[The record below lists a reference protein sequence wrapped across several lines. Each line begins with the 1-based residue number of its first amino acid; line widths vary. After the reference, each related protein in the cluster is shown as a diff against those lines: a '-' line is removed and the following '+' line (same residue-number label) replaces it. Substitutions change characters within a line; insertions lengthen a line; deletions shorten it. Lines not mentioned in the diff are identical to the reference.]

1 MEQNTQSTGL
11 RGRSTMIWAAISK
24 RSIQVPLTM
33 LLVVTPVAAGNLFT
47 DVSPTSGIF
56 QTPDTHDYWLASLT
70 AADFDGDG
78 DLDLAVFGF
87 EVEYNVSATDQ
98 LRLLRNDGIGP
109 DGRQLFN
116 EIIVPTNGLFGSDTH
131 LSTADY
137 DQDGDP
143 DLLVATGGTT
153 ALFRNDA
160 GVLLQTDTLLPGYL
174 EDSGFDSAYDLRAI
188 SWGDI
193 DNDGDLDII
202 IPTVDTGGGLL
213 QLEPR
218 WLRNDG
224 AGAGNAWTFAEQPLH
239 NGNVSNA
246 QTRLADVDGDGD
258 LDLWEADVDSTLDT
272 GFVRRY
278 DNQNGQFL
286 VARDLGI
293 NPLHGSADWADV
305 DADGDLDV
313 LVAGSFLDAN
323 GGIVSGLRLYLDNGV
338 TFDPVDL
345 PVPAPNW
352 LDVLAS
358 SWADYD
364 GDGDVDLLVT
374 GSFVGDE
381 DIEGEARVYL
391 NDGTGV
397 FDVMTQALPAPVSS
411 VGRGGA
417 FLWVD
422 IDGDN
427 DLDYL
432 ASGAF
437 YVPGGNGL
445 VESRTFLMRNPGGNG
460 NQAPAMPQASAFTIG
475 QDSLQLN
482 WTTPADDSTP
492 GAALTFEL
500 QLLPMAASSAQIAN
514 LSQPGTLGQVNQ
526 WRFDGLQP
534 GQYRWRLQALD
545 RAHAASQA
553 AEGLVQLGNVDAVFG
568 NGFE

>member
-1 MEQNTQSTGL
+1 MAKAGIGMS
-11 RGRSTMIWAAISK
+11 WALLLATT
-24 RSIQVPLTM
+24 PL
-33 LLVVTPVAAGNLFT
+33 AAGNPFT

-56 QTPDTHDYWLASLT
+56 QTPDTHDFWLASVT
-70 AADFDGDG
+70 SADFDGDG
-78 DLDLAVFGF
+78 DLDLAVFGLD
-87 EVEYNVSATDQ
+87 VEYNVSASDQ
-98 LRLLRNDGIGP
+98 LRLLRNDGIGV
-109 DGRQLFN
+109 DGRQVLT
-116 EIIVPTNGLFGSDTH
+116 EITVPTSGVFGSDTH
-131 LSTADY
+131 LSAADY

-143 DLLVATGGTT
+143 DLLVASGGST
-153 ALFRNDA
+153 ALFRNDV
-160 GVLLQTDTLLPGYL
+160 GVLLQTDTQLPGYL

-188 SWGDI
+188 SWGDV

-224 AGAGNAWTFAEQPLH
+224 AGAGNAWTFIEQALH
-239 NGNVSNA
+239 SGTVSNA

-258 LDLWEADVDSTLDT
+258 LDLWEVDVDNTLET

-278 DNQNGQFL
+278 DNQNGQFAL
-286 VARDLGI
+286 TRDLDI
-293 NPLHGSADWADV
+293 SPLNGSADWADV

-313 LVAGSFLDAN
+313 LVAGSFLDGN
-323 GGIVSGLRLYLDNGV
+323 GNIVNGLRLYLDNGV
-338 TFDPVDL
+338 SFDSVDL

-352 LDVLAS
+352 LDVLAC

-381 DIEGEARVYL
+381 EIEGEARVYL

-397 FDVMTQALPAPVSS
+397 FDVMPQALPAPVSS
-411 VGRGGA
+411 IGRGGA

-422 IDGDN
+422 IDGDA

-437 YVPGGNGL
+437 YVPNGNGL
-445 VESRTFLMRNPGGNG
+445 VEARTFLMRNPGGSG
-460 NQAPAMPQASAFTIG
+460 NQAPAMPQATVSILG
-475 QDSLQLN
+475 QDGLQLS
-482 WTTPADDSTP
+482 WTPPPDDSTP
-492 GAALTFEL
+492 ASALTFEL
-500 QLLPMAASSAQIAN
+500 QLLPMSANSAQVASS
-514 LSQPGTLGQVNQ
+514 SQPGTLGQVLQ
-526 WRFDGLQP
+526 WQFNGLQP

-545 RAHAASQA
+545 RAHAASPA
-553 AEGLVQLGNVDAVFG
+553 AEGTVQLGSVDAVFG